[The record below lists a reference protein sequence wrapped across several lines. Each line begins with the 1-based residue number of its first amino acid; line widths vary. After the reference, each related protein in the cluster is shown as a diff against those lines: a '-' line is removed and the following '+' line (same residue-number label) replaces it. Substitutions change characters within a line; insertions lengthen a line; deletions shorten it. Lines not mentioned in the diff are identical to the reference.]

1 MTYKFQSNP
10 QFLIQFKTT
19 CETSIEQESFILAKT
34 ISMKSF
40 SHQLLLLLFFFCQIT
55 FAQISLVSWNIKN
68 LGHSKSEKEISFMA
82 KTLQDFDVVAIQ
94 EVVAGPGGAQAVAN
108 LADALNRSGA
118 K

>member
-1 MTYKFQSNP
+1 
-10 QFLIQFKTT
+10 
-19 CETSIEQESFILAKT
+19 
-34 ISMKSF
+34 
-40 SHQLLLLLFFFCQIT
+40 
-55 FAQISLVSWNIKN
+55 
-68 LGHSKSEKEISFMA
+68 MA